1 MGFRGRATFILEL
14 IPVDAYVDEAQDASD
29 QHGTSG
35 SNVSNVAPW
44 STFSSSNMIV
54 MVKCPPLVGYSIG
67 EAWDAVYFGNERAM
81 HECIGSV
88 IEDLTT
94 QQSNPPDA

>member
-54 MVKCPPLVGYSIG
+54 MVKCPPLLAIRL
-67 EAWDAVYFGNERAM
+67 ERRGTPSTLAM
-81 HECIGSV
+81 KERCTSAL
-88 IEDLTT
+88 DL
-94 QQSNPPDA
+94 SLKI